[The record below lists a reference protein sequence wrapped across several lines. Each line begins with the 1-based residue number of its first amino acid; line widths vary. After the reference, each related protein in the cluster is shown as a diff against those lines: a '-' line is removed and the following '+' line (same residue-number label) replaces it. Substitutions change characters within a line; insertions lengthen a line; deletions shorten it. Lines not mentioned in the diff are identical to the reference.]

1 MGDAL
6 DLRVARAFGVVNL
19 VAAAV
24 VLFAVFG
31 ALPARWWL
39 VDGGAVVLAALLAAA
54 GVGLVAQKPW
64 AERVA
69 RAASIAV
76 LAIGLVFIATLALT
90 ASYLAGVYGP
100 VGRGG
105 AVILTLSAALAIPYL
120 VLLPAAQLVWLGPR
134 ALGSK
139 TDRA

>member
-1 MGDAL
+1 MSDAL
-6 DLRVARAFGVVNL
+6 NPRVARAFGVVNL

-24 VLFAVFG
+24 VLFAVFAG
-31 ALPARWWL
+31 LPARWWL
-39 VDGGAVVLAALLAAA
+39 VDGSAIVLAALLGAA
-54 GVGLVAQKPW
+54 GGGLVTKKPW
-64 AERVA
+64 AARLA

-76 LAIGLVFIATLALT
+76 LAIGLVLIATLALT

-105 AVILTLSAALAIPYL
+105 AVILTLGAALAIPYL

-134 ALGSK
+134 TPRTK
-139 TDRA
+139 TDGA